1 MGLFDSLLDIAMSP
15 VKVTAQ
21 VVKTTLDV
29 ADVVAKPVAGIAKE
43 VTEEVCETLKDLTK

>member
-21 VVKTTLDV
+21 V
-29 ADVVAKPVAGIAKE
+29 AKKKR
-43 VTEEVCETLKDLTK
+43 LKSLTW